1 MATLGIMKQRIAD
14 EIARADLTS
23 QIAYA
28 ISDAI
33 KHHERA
39 RFYFN
44 EAINTFT
51 TVDGQEWYSSSDA
64 SWIPD
69 VIEIDSLRVTVSG
82 RPWPLMKA
90 TMADME
96 FLAAGTATE
105 GDPERF
111 CYYRQQIRLYP
122 TPNAARTMTCA
133 YVQRLAELTDDSQE
147 NAWTDDAEELIRA
160 RAKIILWEQ
169 VIRGQAGAA
178 NGAQLRVIEADALR
192 RLRNET
198 ASRISSRQIS
208 ADYL

>member
-1 MATLGIMKQRIAD
+1 MATLGILKQRIAD
-14 EIARADLTS
+14 ELARSDLTA

-44 EAINTFT
+44 EAIDTFT
-51 TVDGQEWYSSSDA
+51 TVDGQEWYSSADA

-69 VIEIDSLRVTVSG
+69 VIAIDSLRITISG
-82 RPWPLMKA
+82 RPWPLQST

-96 FLAAGTATE
+96 FLSAGTATE

-133 YVQRLAELTDDSQE
+133 FVKRLAELTDDAE
-147 NAWTDDAEELIRA
+147 DNAWTDDAEELIRV
-160 RAKIILWEQ
+160 RAKIIVFEQ
-169 VIRGQAGAA
+169 VIRGDSGMA
-178 NGAQLRVIEADALR
+178 NGAQLRAIEADVLR

-198 ASRISSRQIS
+198 ASRIGAGMVR